1 LKFAAVIILSFAGLA
16 VGFAQ
21 PVQDL
26 KYWQERAAQVQVGMR
41 REEVERILPLYI
53 PPGGGYGAAT
63 TITGGAQG
71 VTYNIAPGY
80 RVILFYD
87 YTGIPRDATG
97 KALQYQSP
105 DNRLLEPVKLRPTG
119 VSELG
124 RVLLAE
130 LDSALVTNDYGLIS
144 AARFEL
150 EAIIPRTHFE
160 KADQAIRDAKF
171 QLLLAALQKID
182 AAEDKSFDPKDVP
195 MANMAPP
202 QGKDGRLY
210 DSGISP
216 DSIKD
221 PEVRAE
227 YQRMLAAN
235 SVKAARYNRQW
246 KILSARRDW
255 LRIVEEFRW
264 DQYGGGV
271 DDTHTIVLLVA
282 AEIKNTGLRKEVTEL
297 LAAKK

>member
-1 LKFAAVIILSFAGLA
+1 LKFAAVIILFFAGLA

-26 KYWQERAAQVQVGMR
+26 KFWEERAAQVQVGMR
-41 REEVERILPLYI
+41 REEVERILPHYV
-53 PPGGGYGAAT
+53 PPGGGAGEFAL
-63 TITGGAQG
+63 ISGGAQG
-71 VTYNIAPGY
+71 VTYNISPDY
-80 RVILFYD
+80 KVILFYD
-87 YTGIPRDATG
+87 FTGIPRNATG
-97 KALQYQSP
+97 QQFRSQ
-105 DNRLLEPVKLRPTG
+105 DNRLLAPVKLMPTWTT
-119 VSELG
+119 EQ
-124 RVLLAE
+124 RQVLLAK
-130 LDSALVTNDYGLIS
+130 LDAVLATYDAAMLGALLGEIAAVTPQN
-144 AARFEL
+144 
-150 EAIIPRTHFE
+150 HFE
-160 KADQAIRDAKF
+160 NAHRIMRDSKF